1 MDEAGQGFPRELTC
15 SINSQFAHASS
26 QLLETCTI
34 EMTIKLTTEA
44 LLRVWCVR
52 FDFAMVKGNPKL
64 LRLSKATVQVIAM
77 IGTWNEIQN
86 F

>member
-1 MDEAGQGFPRELTC
+1 
-15 SINSQFAHASS
+15 
-26 QLLETCTI
+26 
-34 EMTIKLTTEA
+34 MTIKLTTEA